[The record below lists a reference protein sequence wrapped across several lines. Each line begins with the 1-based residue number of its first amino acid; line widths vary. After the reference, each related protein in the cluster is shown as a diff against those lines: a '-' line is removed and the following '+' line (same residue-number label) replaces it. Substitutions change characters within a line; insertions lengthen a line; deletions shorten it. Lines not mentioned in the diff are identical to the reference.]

1 MPRIAYLMVALLVMG
16 CAGMTEEG
24 TGSSTTSQWKPP
36 ANRSE
41 LQVKRDRSECQR
53 RGVSNADECLQSL
66 GYSKQ

>member
-1 MPRIAYLMVALLVMG
+1 MQRIAYVMVALLVMG
-16 CAGMTEEG
+16 CAAMTEEG
-24 TGSSTTSQWKPP
+24 TGPSTTSEWRAP

-53 RGVSNADECLQSL
+53 RGVSSADVCLQSL